1 MREQAKVFHAYA
13 NVVRN
18 RTDFKSFDGSNG
30 FDGTCSRV
38 CVAKKEINR
47 TDSLVLHGGME

>member
-30 FDGTCSRV
+30 LDGTCSRV
-38 CVAKKEINR
+38 GDAKKKLNR
-47 TDSLVLHGGME
+47 TDSLVLHDGME